1 MSQIFLH
8 NLIVTARH
16 GVHSLE
22 KVTPQRF
29 RISIDLD
36 VTTPQAYISDN
47 VDDTLSYSEVR
58 QTIIEVTQ
66 NNSFDLIERLAQV
79 IIDAILIDT
88 RVNSVTVMIEKPD
101 VYKDTIPGITVT
113 QPRTH

>member
-16 GVHSLE
+16 GVHAHE

-29 RISIDLD
+29 RISINLD

-47 VDDTLSYSEVR
+47 IDDTLSYSEVR
-58 QTIIEVTQ
+58 QTIIDITQ

-79 IIDAILIDT
+79 LIDAILINS
-88 RVNSVTVMIEKPD
+88 RVNKVTVMIEKPD
-101 VYKDTIPGITVT
+101 VYKDSIPGITVT
-113 QPRTH
+113 QSRKD